1 MDPSTNHNSDNHPIS
16 EKEFT
21 KLVNELNI
29 KLYRFVLKVAR
40 DEELARD
47 IVQDS
52 FVKLWTNRNLVNP
65 LKAKSW
71 LFTTSYHGILQY
83 FKRNKRFIEFELGKH
98 DGVGSS
104 DQIQIENKDLIDY
117 SLGELSGIQRSIV
130 VLRDL
135 EGYNYQE
142 IGLMLDLN
150 ESQVKVYLFRAR
162 EKVAKIVKKNAG
174 NGG

>member
-1 MDPSTNHNSDNHPIS
+1 MAPSTNLNSNDLPIS

-21 KLVNELNI
+21 KLVNELNT

-40 DEELARD
+40 DEDLARD

-52 FVKLWTNRNLVNP
+52 FYKLWANRKLVNP

-83 FKRNKRFIEFELGKH
+83 FKRNKRFVEFELGKH
-98 DGVGSS
+98 ESTGSS
-104 DQIQIENKDLIDY
+104 DQVKIENKDLIDY

-142 IGLMLDLN
+142 IGQMLDLN

-162 EKVAKIVKKNAG
+162 ENVAKIVKKNAG
-174 NGG
+174 NG